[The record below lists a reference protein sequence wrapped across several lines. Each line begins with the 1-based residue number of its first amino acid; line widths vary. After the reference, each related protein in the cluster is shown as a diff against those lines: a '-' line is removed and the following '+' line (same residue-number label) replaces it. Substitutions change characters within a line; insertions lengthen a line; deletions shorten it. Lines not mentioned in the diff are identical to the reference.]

1 MEDHVKN
8 LQNDEAIE
16 KIKELAEKADTCLFC
31 TNIKTGQAFS
41 TRPMSVQEVDDD
53 GNLWFLSDKES
64 NKNME
69 VKDDDHVQLLFSS
82 SSHAGFLNVFGKASI
97 LYDKEKIEQLWKPL
111 IKTWFQGGKDDP
123 HISVIKVQP
132 IEGYY
137 WDTKHGK
144 MVAFFKMLASVVVG
158 KTMDDSIE
166 GTIKV

>member
-8 LQNDEAIE
+8 LQNAEAIE
-16 KIKELAEKADTCLFC
+16 KLKELAEKSETCLFC
-31 TNIKTGQAFS
+31 TNIKTGQPFS
-41 TRPMSVQEVDDD
+41 TRPMAVQEVDDE

-69 VKDDDHVQLLFSS
+69 LKEDDHVQLLFSS
-82 SSHAGFLNVFGKASI
+82 SSHAGFLNVFGKATVT
-97 LYDKEKIEQLWKPL
+97 YDKQKIKELWKPL
-111 IKTWFQGGKDDP
+111 IKTWFQEGQDDP
-123 HISVIKVQP
+123 NISVIKVEP
-132 IEGYY
+132 KEGYY

-144 MVAFFKMLASVVVG
+144 MVAFLKMLTSVVVG